1 MDICITFI
9 KTPTLLKHFLIYILL
24 FNFGLTSYAQNIQL
38 ELTGSSISETKVI
51 DSLNYLSK
59 HTNAKSIRD
68 EIELTIEKL
77 SQIGFIET
85 KILAENKINDSTYS
99 ANLNLGERITHIHI
113 YIGTNLILRTLLS
126 TNNLKDTII
135 LPYRQTEAF
144 LNQGLQDL
152 DKMGYAFA
160 KLKLTKIQKK
170 ETTLFATL
178 YLEQENLRKLNSIVI
193 KYETLEQNGD
203 FPKGYLAQINR
214 KYKDKIFNKQL
225 IGQIHDDFENYNFVD
240 QIRYPEILFTKD
252 TTKVYVYVE
261 KRKSNTFDGFIGF
274 NNNESKKL
282 SFNGYLDLTL
292 QNILKAGEQFSLYWK
307 SDGNQQKTFST
318 ALELPYI
325 FKSPLGL
332 KGQLNIFKQD
342 STFQNTKT
350 AINISYYLNYNTR
363 LYLGYQST
371 VSSDIQNIKSASIT
385 DYNSNY
391 LTSEF
396 EYFKLDTNNSLFWN
410 KSQLNIKTGIGKRK
424 TNDVTDNS
432 VKNRQFYID
441 LFAIYTFYL
450 NNKNYINIRSQ
461 NHYLQSTNYIT
472 NELFRFGGINSIRGF
487 SENSLQANF
496 MTAILTEYRYFAS
509 QTLYFHTIIDYC
521 YFKDPSKLET
531 TETNSNLFGAGFG
544 LGLLTNSGLLKLAF
558 ANGLNNTDN
567 VTFANSIIHISYS
580 VKF

>member
-1 MDICITFI
+1 M
-9 KTPTLLKHFLIYILL
+9 L
-24 FNFGLTSYAQNIQL
+24 
-38 ELTGSSISETKVI
+38 
-51 DSLNYLSK
+51 DSVNYLRIHK
-59 HTNAKSIRD
+59 NAKSISD
-68 EIELTIEKL
+68 EIGLTVEKL

-85 KILAENKINDSTYS
+85 KIIAENKINDSTYN
-99 ANLNLGERITHIHI
+99 ANLYLGERIKSIHI
-113 YIGTNLILRTLLS
+113 YISTNSILRTLLS

-144 LNQGLQDL
+144 LDQSLQDL

-170 ETTLFATL
+170 GAALHATL
-178 YLEQENLRKLNSIVI
+178 ELEQENLRKLNSIVI
-193 KYETLEQNGD
+193 KYGTAEKKDD
-203 FPKGYLAQINR
+203 FPRGYLAQMNR
-214 KYKDKIFNKQL
+214 KYKDKIFSKEL
-225 IGQIHDDFENYNFVD
+225 VGKIHDDFENYNFID

-307 SDGNQQKTFST
+307 SDGNQQKTFNT

-325 FKSPLGL
+325 FKSPVGF
-332 KGQLNIFKQD
+332 KAQLNIFKQD

-350 AINISYYLNYNTR
+350 AIKISYYLNYNTR

-371 VSSDIQNIKSASIT
+371 VSSDIQNIKSTSIT

-396 EYFKLDTNNSLFWN
+396 EHYKLDTNNFLFRN
-410 KSQLNIKTGIGKRK
+410 KSQLNIKTGIGKRE
-424 TNDVTDNS
+424 TNDETDNT

-441 LFAIYTFYL
+441 LFAMHTFYL
-450 NNKNYINIRSQ
+450 NKKNSINIRSQ

-487 SENSLQANF
+487 TENSLQANF

-509 QTLYFHTIIDYC
+509 QTLYFNTIMDYC

-531 TETNSNLFGAGFG
+531 TETNNNLFGAGFG
-544 LGLLTNSGLLKLAF
+544 LGLLTNNGLLKLAF

-567 VTFANSIIHISYS
+567 ITFANSIIHISYS